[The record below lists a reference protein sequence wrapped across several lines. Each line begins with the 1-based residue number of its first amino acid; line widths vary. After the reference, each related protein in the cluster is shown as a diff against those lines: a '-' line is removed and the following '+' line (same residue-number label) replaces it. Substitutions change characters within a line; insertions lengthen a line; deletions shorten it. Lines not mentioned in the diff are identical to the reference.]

1 MNAKLIALR
10 TAQHRRA
17 YTHQQFARPQ
27 TTSMTWYTWLD
38 RISHDDN
45 PTTIARRIKTPAST
59 VTRWRDGSTPSPTQ
73 AAAVARA
80 YGRPVLEAFVAA
92 GFLTEQEA
100 RVRPTKPSDLTA
112 HELLDELRVRIN
124 RLEMSHSLETVTAP
138 RPEHFDLAA
147 MSGMSEGERLRN
159 AMNAEQETPES
170 FYDGGEPA

>member
-1 MNAKLIALR
+1 
-10 TAQHRRA
+10 
-17 YTHQQFARPQ
+17 
-27 TTSMTWYTWLD
+27 MTWYTWLD
-38 RISHDDN
+38 RISHNDN

-100 RVRPTKPSDLTA
+100 RVRPTKPADLTA

-124 RLEMSHSLETVTAP
+124 RLEMSHPLETITS
-138 RPEHFDLAA
+138 PEDYGQEPTPDDYDLAA
-147 MSGMSEGERLRN
+147 GHITRPHDPHNDS
-159 AMNAEQETPES
+159 A
-170 FYDGGEPA
+170 

>member
-17 YTHQQFARPQ
+17 YTHQPFARPQ
-27 TTSMTWYTWLD
+27 TASMTWYTWLD

-45 PTTIARRIKTPAST
+45 PTTIARRIKTPPST

-100 RVRPTKPSDLTA
+100 RVRPTKPADLTA

-124 RLEMSHSLETVTAP
+124 RLEMSHPLETITSP
-138 RPEHFDLAA
+138 SDYGQEPTPDDYDLAA
-147 MSGMSEGERLRN
+147 GHITRPHDPHNDS
-159 AMNAEQETPES
+159 A
-170 FYDGGEPA
+170 